1 MPYLHS
7 NLGLP
12 AGNQSLGGEGTRL
25 FLKDGLDL
33 QTNFTSKLLTLV
45 ISQGL

>member
-1 MPYLHS
+1 MTYLHS

-12 AGNQSLGGEGTRL
+12 AGNQSLGGEDTRL